1 MVTLKTIQYITCDDV
16 EKLTGI
22 HCSEFEFAQMAA
34 NDSYQVLDCDEEYL
48 KELYEELEDEE
59 DTEYGT
65 RIKNQIKLIEILRK
79 DFDCHSSILIWICW

>member
-1 MVTLKTIQYITCDDV
+1 MITLKTTQYITGDDV

-22 HCSEFEFAQMAA
+22 HWSEFEFAQMAA
-34 NDSYQVLDCDEEYL
+34 NDSFQILDCDEEYL

-59 DTEYGT
+59 DTEYGI

-79 DFDCHSSILIWICW
+79 DFNCHSSILIWICW

>member
-1 MVTLKTIQYITCDDV
+1 MVTLKTAHYITCDDV

-22 HCSEFEFAQMAA
+22 HWSEFEFAQMAA

-59 DTEYGT
+59 YTKYGT

-79 DFDCHSSILIWICW
+79 DFNCHGSILIWICW

>member
-1 MVTLKTIQYITCDDV
+1 MVTLKTTQYITDDDV

-22 HCSEFEFAQMAA
+22 HWSEFEFAQMAE
-34 NDSYQVLDCDEEYL
+34 NDSFQVLSCDEEYL

-59 DTEYGT
+59 GTKYGM

-79 DFDCHSSILIWICW
+79 DFNCHSSILIWISW